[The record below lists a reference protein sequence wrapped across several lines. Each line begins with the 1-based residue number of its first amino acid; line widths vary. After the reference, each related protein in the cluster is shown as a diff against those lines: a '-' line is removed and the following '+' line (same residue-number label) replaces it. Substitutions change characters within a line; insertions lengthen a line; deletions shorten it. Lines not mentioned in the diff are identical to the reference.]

1 MAIVGFKNLCPPAL
15 FYLVI
20 SFFALLLIAFQNY
33 GNENIYCLGYYS
45 CPITSIYLLFI
56 LKIIYII
63 FWTWVLNIICRAG
76 YPTVSWVLVII
87 PIILFFILLGLMIIH
102 SPMV

>member
-20 SFFALLLIAFQNY
+20 SLVSLVIIAFQNY

-45 CPITSIYLLFI
+45 CPVASIYLIFI
-56 LKIIYII
+56 VKLIYVV
-63 FWTWVLNIICRAG
+63 FWTWILNLICRAG
-76 YPTVSWVLVII
+76 APIISWLLVLI
-87 PIILFFILLGLMIIH
+87 PILLFFVLIGLLLIQ
-102 SPMV
+102 V

>member
-20 SFFALLLIAFQNY
+20 SLITLVIIAFQNY

-45 CPITSIYLLFI
+45 CPVASIYLIFI
-56 LKIIYII
+56 IKLIYII
-63 FWTWVLNIICRAG
+63 FWTWILNLICRAG
-76 YPTVSWVLVII
+76 APIISWLLVLI
-87 PIILFFILLGLMIIH
+87 PILLFFVLIGLLLIH
-102 SPMV
+102 V